1 MLGRGWWAHIATRG
15 WKDIL
20 ALIALVVGLLA
31 TQQIRLVARLQA
43 TTRVKE
49 GRTLTFL
56 VTRTLEGNQALKGE
70 ASRLRSRLHQVQSP
84 QLVPLQSQLGQV
96 ERVAGLDVATG
107 SGVVLTIHDATQPS
121 YPGEPAI
128 YELVHDQYILHI
140 VAVLSAA
147 GATAIAIDNQRVV
160 SSTAIFC
167 AGPTI
172 RVNGINYGSPFVI
185 QAIGPTR
192 QLLSALNQDPDI
204 QGWSQLVSIR
214 AQGSRLITV
223 PAYRLP
229 VDFSLAKPAQ

>member
-1 MLGRGWWAHIATRG
+1 MATRG
-15 WKDIL
+15 WKGTL
-20 ALIALVVGLLA
+20 ALVALVLGLLA
-31 TQQIRLVARLQA
+31 TQQIRLVATLQE

-56 VTRTLEGNQALKGE
+56 VTRILVSNQALK
-70 ASRLRSRLHQVQSP
+70 AQVNRLRSRLHQTQSP
-84 QLVPLQSQLGQV
+84 HLTPLQGQLGQAQ
-96 ERVAGLDVATG
+96 RIAGLQATTG
-107 SGVVLTIHDATQPS
+107 SGIVVTIHDATHPS
-121 YPGEPAI
+121 YPGEPTI

-160 SSTAIFC
+160 STTAIFC

-185 QAIGPTR
+185 RAIGPSGL
-192 QLLSALNQDPDI
+192 LLSALSQDPDI

-214 AQGSRLITV
+214 AQGDRFITV

-229 VDFSLAKPAQ
+229 VDFSLAKPVE